1 MEDENQNVMP
11 VPDYPSFPLSSYM
24 CLKVLSCNAHLA
36 CPFSEA
42 YIDMVPMQNDREDVY
57 FFPLQTLIPKAY
69 SFLSLEANNFTGIR
83 IADPENATEEQKAAF
98 HCLQNFLQN
107 QEDHVQSLQAM
118 RMEGQDATKAC
129 YTLAV
134 HLFSQLVP
142 GEQVTINSRMKG
154 IDELPSCPCK
164 CGRNIDI
171 GNTGIGHPKVWH
183 GNPDIVI
190 KTGETTI
197 VVKKNVKD
205 TRGDGPE
212 SKKSK
217 LSDEDEE
224 DEDYSFYSVEEGTD
238 IFEYKFQ
245 NQLISQTLTNSFVQK
260 NQHGFIK
267 RLVPAI
273 GCTYDNIIVALY
285 DPDRDILLRRVAPIS
300 VLEEDSDSFNLL
312 GILEIWRILNLHIV
326 GADLCNL
333 IVPELDQ
340 SGFRSQIEARKV
352 LKYYSSAKTDISI
365 GQSQNI
371 LPPLLTV
378 MNNVKQGK
386 FIVKG
391 ISNK

>member
-1 MEDENQNVMP
+1 M
-11 VPDYPSFPLSSYM
+11 
-24 CLKVLSCNAHLA
+24 
-36 CPFSEA
+36 
-42 YIDMVPMQNDREDVY
+42 
-57 FFPLQTLIPKAY
+57 
-69 SFLSLEANNFTGIR
+69 
-83 IADPENATEEQKAAF
+83 
-98 HCLQNFLQN
+98 
-107 QEDHVQSLQAM
+107 
-118 RMEGQDATKAC
+118 
-129 YTLAV
+129 
-134 HLFSQLVP
+134 
-142 GEQVTINSRMKG
+142 
-154 IDELPSCPCK
+154 
-164 CGRNIDI
+164 
-171 GNTGIGHPKVWH
+171 WH

-273 GCTYDNIIVALY
+273 GCTHDNIIVALY

-378 MNNVKQGK
+378 MSNVKRGK